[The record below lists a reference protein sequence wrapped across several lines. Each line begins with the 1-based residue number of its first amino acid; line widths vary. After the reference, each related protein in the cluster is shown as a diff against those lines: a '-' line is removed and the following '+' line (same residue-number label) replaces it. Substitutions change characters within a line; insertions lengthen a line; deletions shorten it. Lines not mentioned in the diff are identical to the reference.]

1 MEQGLILDADLGSRN
16 RKRVVLDMSDLS
28 MFCVFPLQQGT
39 IGFEQHIDKCLDLS
53 HYLYTKIK
61 GREGY
66 QIVFDGEVRFFLP
79 SFSTWFFFQ
88 KQQYLLMDY
97 PNKASEELHI

>member
-53 HYLYTKIK
+53 HYLYTKIRD
-61 GREGY
+61 REGY
-66 QIVFDGEVRFFLP
+66 QMVFEGEVRLIALRFLLC
-79 SFSTWFFFQ
+79 SVSKDSNIFQ
-88 KQQYLLMDY
+88 WSIRDIG
-97 PNKASEELHI
+97 NI